1 MRDDIARF
9 LAGIGQRSPHTVSAY
24 RRDLLALASHAGEAG
39 LRDWAEIDA
48 GHLSGFIAACHR
60 RGLGGRSLQRRLS
73 AIRAFYRHL
82 ERAGRV
88 SRNPAQGLRA
98 PKARK
103 RLPEVLDVDQ
113 SARLMAIPGTD
124 PLAIR
129 DRALLELIYS
139 SGLRVSEAVGLDL
152 ADLDLVEREVRV
164 TGKGNKRRIV
174 PVGRYAVETM
184 QTWLPVRAQCTR
196 PEQRAVFVGRRGG
209 RLSVRAVQKR
219 VYEWGIRQGLDQRV
233 HPHMLRH
240 SFASHLLESSGDLRA
255 VQELLGHADIASTQV
270 YTHLDFQHLATV
282 YDATHPRA
290 GRMRGPRGAKPAP
303 EGPGRSPTD
312 GA

>member
-1 MRDDIARF
+1 M
-9 LAGIGQRSPHTVSAY
+9 
-24 RRDLLALASHAGEAG
+24 
-39 LRDWAEIDA
+39 RDWAEIDA
-48 GHLSGFIAACHR
+48 GHLSGFIATCHR

-98 PKARK
+98 PKAQK

-124 PLAIR
+124 PLTIR
-129 DRALLELIYS
+129 DRALLELVYS

-152 ADLDLVEREVRV
+152 ADLDLVEHEVRV

-174 PVGRYAVETM
+174 PVGRYAIETM
-184 QTWLPVRAQCTR
+184 QSWLPVRAECTR
-196 PEQRAVFVGRRGG
+196 PEERAVFVGRRGE

-219 VYEWGIRQGLDQRV
+219 MYEWGIPPGIRPARPSSYAPAFLREPSPRV
-233 HPHMLRH
+233 LGRFCAPSR
-240 SFASHLLESSGDLRA
+240 SFWATPTSPPPRSTPTSTSSTWPRSTTRPTRGPAECAARAARSPPPSARA
-255 VQELLGHADIASTQV
+255 VPRRIARSHIRTPNMRPASPL
-270 YTHLDFQHLATV
+270 TATDKALA
-282 YDATHPRA
+282 
-290 GRMRGPRGAKPAP
+290 AP
-303 EGPGRSPTD
+303 SPI
-312 GA
+312 